1 MDIQRVRERQRRRL
15 FQQYVII
22 CLIIILTDLTNN
34 SPKKVPYHTSVLT
47 GEGWVMELLAGHPKR
62 IRCELGVHQHVF
74 VELVSQLR
82 SIGYTDSKYVLLDEQ
97 VAIFLYTCVTGL
109 TGRHVGERFQ
119 RANATISQ

>member
-1 MDIQRVRERQRRRL
+1 MDIQQVRERQRRRL
-15 FQQYVII
+15 FQQYVML
-22 CLIIILTDLTNN
+22 CLIIILTNN
-34 SPKKVPYHTSVLT
+34 SPTKVPYHTSVLT

-74 VELVSQLR
+74 VELISQLR
-82 SIGYTDSKYVLLDEQ
+82 SIGYMDSKHVLLEEQ

-109 TGRHVGERFQ
+109 TSRHVGERFQ